1 MVWMTLIFGIVFFI
15 LAKWGFPMIT
25 SSLEKR
31 AERINESIRQAKEAE
46 ERLAHLTEE
55 QNQLMAR
62 AEAERT
68 RILRAAAA
76 SRDEMIEEAKEKAR
90 AEASRIIELA
100 RTEIAVE
107 KESAIRDVRRQVS
120 LLSVSVAEKVLRNAL
135 SSEESREELIGKYID
150 EASSDSGDRLTDN

>member
-31 AERINESIRQAKEAE
+31 ADRINESIRQAKEAE

-55 QNQLMAR
+55 QDKLMAQ

-90 AEASRIIELA
+90 VEASRIIELA

-107 KESAIRDVRRQVS
+107 KESAIRDVRRQVA
-120 LLSVSVAEKVLRNAL
+120 LLSVSVAEKVLRNTL
-135 SSEESREELIGKYID
+135 SNEESREELIGKYID
-150 EASSDSGDRLTDN
+150 EASSDSGDRLTNN

>member
-31 AERINESIRQAKEAE
+31 ADRINESIRQAKEAE

-55 QNQLMAR
+55 QDKLMAQ

-90 AEASRIIELA
+90 VEASRIIELA

-107 KESAIRDVRRQVS
+107 KESAIRDVRRQVA
-120 LLSVSVAEKVLRNAL
+120 LLSVSVAEKVLRNTL
-135 SSEESREELIGKYID
+135 SNEESHEELIGKYID

>member
-31 AERINESIRQAKEAE
+31 ADRINESIRQAKEAE

-55 QNQLMAR
+55 QDKLMAQ

-90 AEASRIIELA
+90 VEASRIIELA

-107 KESAIRDVRRQVS
+107 KESAIRDVRRQVA
-120 LLSVSVAEKVLRNAL
+120 LLSVSVAEKVLRNTL
-135 SSEESREELIGKYID
+135 SNEESREELIGKYID